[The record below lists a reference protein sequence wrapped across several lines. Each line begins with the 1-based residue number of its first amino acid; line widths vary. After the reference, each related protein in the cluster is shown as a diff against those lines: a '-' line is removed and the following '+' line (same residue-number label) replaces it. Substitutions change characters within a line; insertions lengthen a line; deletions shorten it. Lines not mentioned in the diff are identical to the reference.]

1 MILILTDSNDV
12 HADIVSMKLGDN
24 YFRLNL
30 DIEALKDT
38 KISFD
43 GSEWTISQNGKTIKN
58 SSVNVFGQ
66 GGYLFKSILNN
77 SKIKVTVSDYG
88 DLNGIKAFW
97 PI

>member
-43 GSEWTISQNGKTIKN
+43 GSEWTISQNGK
-58 SSVNVFGQ
+58 Q
-66 GGYLFKSILNN
+66 
-77 SKIKVTVSDYG
+77 SKIH
-88 DLNGIKAFW
+88 
-97 PI
+97 P

>member
-43 GSEWTISQNGKTIKN
+43 GSEWTISQNGKR
-58 SSVNVFGQ
+58 S
-66 GGYLFKSILNN
+66 
-77 SKIKVTVSDYG
+77 
-88 DLNGIKAFW
+88 
-97 PI
+97 